1 MKKRT
6 VVLVEVALIFGI
18 VFSVFLV
25 PRNLPIRT
33 FLLIAVSIVV
43 AANILLFSRSKE
55 TVPVG
60 QYRMGARGYFAL
72 GLLVL
77 YWVLHFLWR

>member
-1 MKKRT
+1 MKKRS

-33 FLLIAVSIVV
+33 FLLVAVSIVV

-55 TVPVG
+55 TAKVG